1 MIEGRKLKNFL
12 SRIHFNDYNTRVL
25 DLPSDINGRE
35 SRTKRLS
42 LRNIIFKA
50 SEA

>member
-12 SRIHFNDYNTRVL
+12 SLIHFNDLNTSVL
-25 DLPSDINGRE
+25 PDINGRE
-35 SRTKRLS
+35 SFPNRLL